1 MYEKVKE
8 NQIPKRRR
16 TVVSRFES
24 TEEWRLMK
32 ADIDKGLKPREALQV
47 ILTDEDMRKYKIKNR
62 RTVARFIQKY
72 LDSKGLKYGVK
83 TFRRDSGDFIVV
95 QHTPVLRQTALRAS

>member
-1 MYEKVKE
+1 MYTKVKE
-8 NQIPKRRR
+8 SQVPKRRR
-16 TVVSRFES
+16 IAVSRFET

-32 ADIDKGLKPREALQV
+32 ADIDKGLKPNEALKV
-47 ILTDEDMRKYKIKNR
+47 ILTDEDKKRYKIRNR

-83 TFRRDSGDFIVV
+83 SFRRDNGEFFVV
-95 QHTPVLRQTALRAS
+95 TYTPLLRKTA

>member
-1 MYEKVKE
+1 VYEKVKE
-8 NQIPKRRR
+8 NQVPKRRR
-16 TVVSRFES
+16 KVVARFES

-47 ILTDEDMRKYKIKNR
+47 ILTDEDKKKYKIKNR

-83 TFRRDSGDFIVV
+83 CFGRDNGDFIIV
-95 QHTPVLRQTALRAS
+95 QHSPLSRKSA

>member
-1 MYEKVKE
+1 MYKKVNE

-16 TVVSRFES
+16 ASVSRFES

-32 ADIDKGLKPREALQV
+32 ADIDKGLKPNEALQV
-47 ILTDEDMRKYKIKNR
+47 TLTDADKELYKIKNR

-83 TFRRDSGDFIVV
+83 TFRRDNGEYIIVRYAPV
-95 QHTPVLRQTALRAS
+95 QRKTA

>member
-1 MYEKVKE
+1 MYKKVKE

-16 TVVSRFES
+16 TMVARFEN

-32 ADIDKGLKPREALQV
+32 ADIDEGLKPNEALQV
-47 ILTDEDMRKYKIKNR
+47 VLTPEDMKKYRIKNR
-62 RTVARFIQKY
+62 RTVARFVQKY

-83 TFRRDSGDFIVV
+83 TFRRDSGDFVVV
-95 QHTPVLRQTALRAS
+95 QYTPVIRQTASH

>member
-1 MYEKVKE
+1 MYKKVKE
-8 NQIPKRRR
+8 SQIPKRRR
-16 TVVSRFES
+16 ASVSRFEN

-32 ADIDKGLKPREALQV
+32 ADIDEGLKPREALQV
-47 ILTDEDMRKYKIKNR
+47 ILTDEDKKKYKIKNR

-83 TFRRDSGDFIVV
+83 TFRRDTGDFVV
-95 QHTPVLRQTALRAS
+95 VRHTPVSRPPT